1 LQAKQL
7 YKNMI
12 SSLQH
17 HTACQHKIPNKT
29 LFEPTICSILK
40 GGRMAEKKLKLKP
53 DVVISNYWQNNEQF
67 ADLFNA
73 VLYDGRQ
80 VIKPEDLEDADT
92 DESSVFEH
100 RDYAES
106 VKASRDNIK
115 ICKKSKK
122 YNVGLMLLGLEG
134 QQSIHYA
141 MPLRVM
147 GYDYGTYK
155 KQYDS
160 NAAKYKDS
168 SGLTGDEYLSRM
180 KATDKFV
187 PVITLVVYYGEKPW
201 DGALSLHDMLDIPK
215 GMEQFV
221 NDYKVILIET
231 RDNNLKFHNVNNRD
245 LFEMLRILTN
255 NSISKKKSR
264 EEAAR
269 YANEHHSDK
278 SVLTTVAGITNLN
291 IAFERRDDTMY
302 SVFQDLVDQGKI
314 EGIIETLYD
323 FGLSDN
329 DIIAKLQEKLNVSL
343 QQAQEYLDT
352 FKKHEPLF

>member
-1 LQAKQL
+1 MSDKKQ
-7 YKNMI
+7 
-12 SSLQH
+12 
-17 HTACQHKIPNKT
+17 
-29 LFEPTICSILK
+29 
-40 GGRMAEKKLKLKP
+40 KLKP
-53 DVVISNYWQNNEQF
+53 DVVVSNYWKNNEHF

-73 VLYDGRQ
+73 VLYNGIQ
-80 VIKPEDLEDADT
+80 VITPEDLEDVDT

-115 ICKKSKK
+115 ICKKSRK
-122 YNVGLMLLGLEG
+122 YNVELALLGLES

-141 MPLRVM
+141 MPMRIM
-147 GYDYGTYK
+147 GYDYATYK

-160 NAAKYKDS
+160 NATKYKDA

-201 DGALSLHDMLDIPK
+201 DGALSLHDILDIPK

-221 NDYKVILIET
+221 NDYKIILIEA
-231 RDNNLKFHNVNNRD
+231 RDNNLKFHNVNNHD

-264 EEAAR
+264 EAAAR
-269 YANEHHSDK
+269 YANEHHSNK
-278 SVLTTVAGITNLN
+278 SVITAVAGVANLN
-291 IAFERRDDTMY
+291 IAIERRDGAMY
-302 SVFQDLVDQGKI
+302 SVFQDLCDESVAK
-314 EGIIETLYD
+314 GIIETSYD

-343 QQAQEYLDT
+343 QQAEEYLNA
-352 FKKHEPLF
+352 FKKHELAVF

>member
-1 LQAKQL
+1 MSDTKQ
-7 YKNMI
+7 
-12 SSLQH
+12 
-17 HTACQHKIPNKT
+17 
-29 LFEPTICSILK
+29 
-40 GGRMAEKKLKLKP
+40 KLKP
-53 DVVISNYWQNNEQF
+53 DVVINNYWKNNEQF

-80 VIKPEDLEDADT
+80 VINSEDLEDVDT

-122 YNVGLMLLGLEG
+122 YNVELTLLGLEG

-141 MPLRVM
+141 MPMRVM

-160 NAAKYKDS
+160 NATKYKDA

-201 DGALSLHDMLDIPK
+201 DGALSLHDMLNIPNE
-215 GMEQFV
+215 MAQFV
-221 NDYKVILIET
+221 NDYKIILIEA
-231 RDNNLKFHNVNNRD
+231 RDNNLRFHNVNNRD
-245 LFEMLRILTN
+245 LFEMLRILTDK
-255 NSISKKKSR
+255 SISKTKSR
-264 EEAAR
+264 EKAIL

-278 SVLTTVAGITNLN
+278 SVITTVAGVANLN
-291 IAFERRDDTMY
+291 IAIERRDDTMY
-302 SVFQDLVDQGKI
+302 SVFQDLFDEGIAKGRI
-314 EGIIETLYD
+314 NGIIETSYD

-343 QQAQEYLDT
+343 QQAQEYLNA
-352 FKKHEPLF
+352 FKKA